1 MSELTLLVYYL
12 LHFPQWY
19 CDHSNVTGHWAPVYV
34 GLMVFSTYLPINELP
49 DLLPQCLP
57 WAQGC
62 SAVTAAWRE
71 RRDAGQ
77 AGAAPC
83 WSRKLG
89 VTAKQS
95 SKSSLKLSM
104 CLKLVNVFQFL
115 SRWHI
120 SVVLQIHEFW
130 EIAPPQPETKIGQQ
144 NDFSCWETGNV
155 IRHLTTLFVVMETT
169 SAANLKP

>member
-1 MSELTLLVYYL
+1 M
-12 LHFPQWY
+12 
-19 CDHSNVTGHWAPVYV
+19 YV

-62 SAVTAAWRE
+62 SAVSLAAAWRE

-115 SRWHI
+115 SR
-120 SVVLQIHEFW
+120 
-130 EIAPPQPETKIGQQ
+130 
-144 NDFSCWETGNV
+144 
-155 IRHLTTLFVVMETT
+155 
-169 SAANLKP
+169 